1 MGNASRAARW
11 GVGGLAAALLLLA
24 PPLAAAPRF
33 IPVSQLAMG
42 MTGVGKTVVIGTTIS
57 EFRVKILGVLRNAGP
72 AGDLVLF
79 RASGPVIDAAGGL
92 ASGMSGSPIYI
103 GGRLAG
109 AFSYAF
115 QFADPRIGLFTPI
128 ADMLRAIP
136 GGAKISRSGEFAVPP
151 FPLGGRTIRRIVLGS
166 SARPQTVAAGTAI
179 AVPAATP
186 LFVSGLRPD
195 AAAEMGQALRP
206 MGLLPITGGGMTD
219 LPATIPLEPGSAIGV
234 AVMRGDLAAYA
245 IGTLTYRDGN
255 RFVAF
260 GHPFSELG
268 HTDFLLTNATILQT
282 VRAQDHNLKVGVAG
296 VPVGTISEDRPAAV
310 GGTIGVLPRMFGVR
324 VAVHDTD
331 TRATQRFGFQV
342 VANKDLA
349 PILVDLGTRSAVE
362 RALNRS
368 GGGTAQVHM
377 ILRGRMLPRPVER
390 ANNFYSGSDVAV
402 RALSEMPQ
410 ALHLLFENDF
420 ADLGPSDIDID
431 VRVTGARQTGTIT
444 AAEMPKGPIA
454 PGTPLH
460 VLVTVRPFREA
471 AVTREIELL
480 VPQDFPEGSA
490 VLTVRGGG
498 LAVPLPAAAAGPAG
512 AGLDLRPM
520 KNLTDEIAGFES
532 GERNTDVVVDLVS
545 GALRVPAPGA
555 GTKPP
560 RAETRWTTSWVLNG
574 RFQTSI
580 VIGGGAH

>member
-1 MGNASRAARW
+1 MGNASRVARW
-11 GVGGLAAALLLLA
+11 VGAGVAAALLLT
-24 PPLAAAPRF
+24 PPLGAAARF
-33 IPVSQLAMG
+33 IPVSQLHAG

-57 EFRVKILGVLRNAGP
+57 EFPVKILGVLRNAGP

-79 RASGPVIDAAGGL
+79 RASGPVIEAAGGL

-109 AFSYAF
+109 AFSFAF

-128 ADMLRAIP
+128 EDMLRAIP
-136 GGAKISRSGEFAVPP
+136 GRAKISRSGEYAVPP
-151 FPLGGRTIRRIVLGS
+151 FALGGRTIRRIAFES
-166 SARPQTVAAGTAI
+166 FPRPHMTAADTAI

-195 AAAEMGQALRP
+195 DAAEMGQALRP
-206 MGLLPITGGGMTD
+206 MGLLPITGAGMTD

-260 GHPFSELG
+260 GHPFTELG

-310 GGTIGVLPRMFGVR
+310 GGTLGVLPRMFGVR

-331 TRATQRFGFQV
+331 SGTTQHFGFQV

-368 GGGTAQVHM
+368 GGGTAQVRI

-390 ANNFYSGSDVAV
+390 ANNFYSGSDVAI
-402 RALSEMPQ
+402 RALSEVPQ

-420 ADLGPSDIDID
+420 ADLGPSDMDID
-431 VRVTGARQTGTIT
+431 VTVTDARQTGTLT
-444 AAEMPKGPIA
+444 GAEMPKGPIA
-454 PGTPLH
+454 PGSTLH

-471 AVTREIELL
+471 PVVRDIELL
-480 VPQDFPEGSA
+480 VPEDFPEGSA
-490 VLTVRGGG
+490 MLTVRGGG
-498 LAVPLPAAAAGPAG
+498 PALPAPAAAAGPVG
-512 AGLDLRPM
+512 AGLDLGTM

-545 GALRVPAPGA
+545 GALRTPAPGV

-560 RAETRWTTSWVLNG
+560 QAETRWTTSWVLNG

-580 VIGGGAH
+580 VIGGGSR